1 MKFKPDSTFFEKVVA
16 IILWIIVGLAGSA
29 WAISTIMICYNLF
42 MAIWVD
48 IKAFGVALK
57 WGATFILSFAIVST
71 VVHLIEEFTSDTIDF
86 D

>member
-1 MKFKPDSTFFEKVVA
+1 MRFSPDSTFLKRAVA
-16 IILWIIVGLAGSA
+16 IILWIIGLLAVLA
-29 WAISTIMICYNLF
+29 LAISSIMICYNLF

-57 WGATFILSFAIVST
+57 WGATGVLNFAIASIVF
-71 VVHLIEEFTSDTIDF
+71 HLIEEFASEIIDF

>member
-1 MKFKPDSTFFEKVVA
+1 MRFSPDSTFLERTIA
-16 IILWIIVGLAGSA
+16 IILWIIVALAVLA
-29 WAISTIMICYNLF
+29 LAISTIMICYNLF

-57 WGATFILSFAIVST
+57 WGATFILSFAIASIVI
-71 VVHLIEEFTSDTIDF
+71 HLVDEFTSDIIDF